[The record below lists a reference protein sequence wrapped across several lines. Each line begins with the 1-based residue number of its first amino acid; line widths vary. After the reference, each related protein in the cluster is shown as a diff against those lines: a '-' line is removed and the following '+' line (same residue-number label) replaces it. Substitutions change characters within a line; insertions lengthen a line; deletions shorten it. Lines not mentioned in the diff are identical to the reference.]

1 SMLLHGT
8 TTTEAKSGYGL
19 NKEDEIKQLEALKEA
34 DLRHPIDIISTF
46 LGAHE
51 IPPEYKTDKETY
63 IRLLIDDII
72 PEIRRRDLAEFFDVF
87 CEEGVYSV
95 EESRRL
101 IQAAKQHGFKIKI
114 HADEFA
120 PLGGTQLAAEEGATS
135 ADHVMAITEEGIQ
148 ALAESD
154 TAATFLPG
162 VSFFLMQNKKAPARR
177 IIDSGAVVALA
188 TDFNPGSSMTES
200 MLFILQLAVYT
211 LGMGIEEAINA
222 ATANAAFTLR
232 RHNDVGSLDI
242 GKKMDVILFDEPS
255 YLNLVYHLGV
265 NSVRHVVKDGRIV
278 VRDRNLTY

>member
-1 SMLLHGT
+1 
-8 TTTEAKSGYGL
+8 
-19 NKEDEIKQLEALKEA
+19 
-34 DLRHPIDIISTF
+34 
-46 LGAHE
+46 
-51 IPPEYKTDKETY
+51 
-63 IRLLIDDII
+63 
-72 PEIRRRDLAEFFDVF
+72 
-87 CEEGVYSV
+87 
-95 EESRRL
+95 
-101 IQAAKQHGFKIKI
+101 
-114 HADEFA
+114 
-120 PLGGTQLAAEEGATS
+120 
-135 ADHVMAITEEGIQ
+135 MAITEEGIQ

-242 GKKMDVILFDEPS
+242 GKKMDMILFDEPS